1 VPIPTSNRRRAFG
14 VPAAVFLCLLCAPL
28 TLRAQDAT
36 PGVATATAART
47 NDPMV
52 LDGRDGE
59 PVWRVAPISDEFFQF
74 TPAEAGPARFR
85 TAFQV
90 AYDDR
95 TLYVYVRAFDPR
107 PDSLVALLSRRDVR
121 TPSEWIKVV
130 IDGFHDRRNAMQF
143 MVNPAGVKRDASVYS
158 DVNEDIAW
166 DAVWD
171 VAVTVDSLGWA
182 AEFAIP
188 FSQLRFTPKSEHIF
202 GFGIWRDIARHG
214 ERDAWPVYRPSHATF
229 ASQLGDLVGVTDI
242 GRNRRLEVMPY
253 AVTKNV
259 TEPTPTGFAH
269 PQQQSLGLD
278 IKTGIG
284 SAITLDATVNPDFGQ
299 VEADPAVLN
308 LSAFEVRFDE
318 RRPFFQEGINLFR
331 CNGPCEGIF
340 YTRRVGRTPQLR
352 TAATDP
358 LFSRI
363 QAAAKLTGRLEG
375 GAQFGLVAVSSARE
389 VGSLGQTIEPQTTTL
404 VGRFL
409 QDFRGGRSQLGTM
422 VTSVLRDLDDD
433 SEDFLRKEAHTV
445 LLQGFHR
452 FAQRWEVSGYT
463 GFSAARGTTAAIRR
477 TQLSSVHFHQ
487 RPDHDVEFDSTATSM
502 NGGVSSLSLRR
513 YAGRV
518 RWETTTRYAV
528 PWTELNDLGFVTL
541 INDAMV
547 RNNLSIQALRPA
559 SWYRRRSAFVFS
571 ENHWTTGGLP
581 TGFILQTGANA
592 EFKNFWTASTN
603 LTASNLGATHC
614 VSCARGGPALRLSS
628 TRRWTAS
635 LNGDQRKSIIP
646 GAFVA
651 VSGGDGGRSW
661 SREAELS
668 VSARVGTRTS
678 FDLGANAERRAID
691 AQWVGNYGATFS
703 DTTHYTFAR
712 LDQNILGI
720 TTRANV
726 TVSPTVSVQ
735 VYAQPFIA
743 SGRYSRWREI
753 VDAHAKEY
761 EDRFAPY
768 GTGDPPGFN
777 SKQFNSNVVFR
788 WEYRP
793 GSVLFVVWQQGRADA
808 RNPGTFEAGRDLQ
821 SLFATNPN
829 NTFLVK
835 LSYWFNP

>member
-1 VPIPTSNRRRAFG
+1 VTFRRAASVAAALLML
-14 VPAAVFLCLLCAPL
+14 VPAGELAAQNAP
-28 TLRAQDAT
+28 AA
-36 PGVATATAART
+36 VATATAART
-47 NDPMV
+47 NDPIA
-52 LDGRDGE
+52 LDGRDTDA
-59 PVWRVAPISDEFFQF
+59 VWRVAPISDEFFQF

-107 PDSLVALLSRRDVR
+107 PDSLVALLSRRDIR

-130 IDGFHDRRNAMQF
+130 IDGFHDRRNAAQF

-158 DVNEDIAW
+158 DVNEDVAW

-188 FSQLRFTPKSEHIF
+188 FSQLRFTPKDAHTF
-202 GFGIWRDIARHG
+202 GFGVWRDIARYG

-229 ASQLGDLVGVTDI
+229 ASQLGDLVGITDI

-259 TEPTPTGFAH
+259 TEPTATGFAH

-278 IKTGIG
+278 VKTGIG
-284 SAITLDATVNPDFGQ
+284 SAITLDATINPDFGQ

-352 TAATDP
+352 NAATDP
-358 LFSRI
+358 LNSRI

-389 VGSLGQTIEPQTTTL
+389 VGSLGQTIEPQSTTL
-404 VGRFL
+404 VGRFV

-422 VTSVLRDLDDD
+422 VTTLLRDLDNDT
-433 SEDFLRKEAHTV
+433 EDFLRKESYTF

-463 GFSAARGTTAAIRR
+463 GTSSVRGTEAAIRR
-477 TQLSSVHFHQ
+477 TQLSSVHYHQ
-487 RPDHDVEFDSTATSM
+487 RPDHDVSYDSTATTM
-502 NGGVSSLSLRR
+502 NGGVNSLTIRR

-518 RWETTTRYAV
+518 RYETTTRYAV

-541 INDAMV
+541 INDGMV
-547 RNNLSIQALRPA
+547 RNNLSVQALRPA
-559 SWYRRRSAFVFS
+559 GWYRRRSAFVYT

-581 TGFILQTGANA
+581 TGFIAQTGANA
-592 EFKNFWTASTN
+592 EFKNFWTSSVN
-603 LTASNLGATHC
+603 LTGSNLGATHC
-614 VSCARGGPALRLSS
+614 VSCARGGPALRLSP
-628 TRRWTAS
+628 TKRVTAS
-635 LNGDQRKSIIP
+635 LGGDARKPIIP
-646 GAFVA
+646 SVFVA
-651 VSGGDGGRSW
+651 ASSG
-661 SREAELS
+661 
-668 VSARVGTRTS
+668 
-678 FDLGANAERRAID
+678 
-691 AQWVGNYGATFS
+691 
-703 DTTHYTFAR
+703 
-712 LDQNILGI
+712 
-720 TTRANV
+720 
-726 TVSPTVSVQ
+726 
-735 VYAQPFIA
+735 
-743 SGRYSRWREI
+743 
-753 VDAHAKEY
+753 
-761 EDRFAPY
+761 
-768 GTGDPPGFN
+768 
-777 SKQFNSNVVFR
+777 
-788 WEYRP
+788 
-793 GSVLFVVWQQGRADA
+793 DA
-808 RNPGTFEAGRDLQ
+808 RRTRSGWPTMARR
-821 SLFATNPN
+821 
-829 NTFLVK
+829 
-835 LSYWFNP
+835 